1 MVLLLIVAV
10 PLFFSA
16 GFILQQQLIKHQM
29 KQELARELLQT
40 VRMPAA
46 DAVWLN
52 EKQELMIEGRLFD
65 VEDWQIEKDE
75 LTVTGLFD
83 EDEDKLNKQLQVF
96 ADQKE
101 NSQSPL
107 NNLVSEF
114 FSSPVYAASIDF
126 TTDTH
131 WCYINK
137 VNYNYTESIP
147 APPFLSD
154 ILPPK
159 L

>member
-16 GFILQQQLIKHQM
+16 GFIIRQQVVKHQM
-29 KQELARELLQT
+29 RQELAKEILQT
-40 VRMPAA
+40 VHIPAA
-46 DAVWLN
+46 NAVWLN
-52 EKQELMIEGRLFD
+52 EKQELIIEGRLFD
-65 VEDWQIEKDE
+65 VQYWQIENDE
-75 LTVTGLFD
+75 LTATGLFD
-83 EDEDKLNKQLQVF
+83 EDEDKLNKQLKVF
-96 ADQKE
+96 VDQE
-101 NSQSPL
+101 EDSQSPL

-114 FSSPVYAASIDF
+114 FFSPVYAASIDF
-126 TTDTH
+126 TTDIH

-137 VNYNYTESIP
+137 VNYNYAESIP
-147 APPFLSD
+147 AAPFLSD